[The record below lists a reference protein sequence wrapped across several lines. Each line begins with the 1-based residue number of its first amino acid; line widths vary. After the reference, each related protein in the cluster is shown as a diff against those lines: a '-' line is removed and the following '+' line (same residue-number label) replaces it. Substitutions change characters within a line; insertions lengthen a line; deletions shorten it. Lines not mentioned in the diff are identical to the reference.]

1 MKRYRYVI
9 LAGNGTS
16 HDVSSRRV
24 FSYGTAPEQKVHA
37 LPDLLERGWR
47 PIREIP
53 FGGEYSMVL
62 ILLEREERFFRPSVE
77 KTTRVMHPQA
87 MPSQTPPSDA
97 PQPAESTLAVSP
109 ASPSTEP

>member
-47 PIREIP
+47 PVREIP

-62 ILLEREERFFRPSVE
+62 ILLERDERSYR
-77 KTTRVMHPQA
+77 
-87 MPSQTPPSDA
+87 TPPEKSA
-97 PQPAESTLAVSP
+97 HAATPAA
-109 ASPSTEP
+109 TEPAATSSAST

>member
-47 PIREIP
+47 PVREIP

-62 ILLEREERFFRPSVE
+62 ILLERDDRSYRAPPE
-77 KTTRVMHPQA
+77 KA
-87 MPSQTPPSDA
+87 AYAATPVA
-97 PQPAESTLAVSP
+97 TEPASTSP
-109 ASPSTEP
+109 AST

>member
-24 FSYGTAPEQKVHA
+24 FSYGTVPEQKVHA

-47 PIREIP
+47 PVREIP

-62 ILLEREERFFRPSVE
+62 ILLERDERPYR
-77 KTTRVMHPQA
+77 
-87 MPSQTPPSDA
+87 TPPEKSA
-97 PQPAESTLAVSP
+97 HAATPAA
-109 ASPSTEP
+109 TEPAATSSAST

>member
-47 PIREIP
+47 PVREIP

-62 ILLEREERFFRPSVE
+62 ILLERDERSYRAPPE
-77 KTTRVMHPQA
+77 KPAQA
-87 MPSQTPPSDA
+87 ATPIA
-97 PQPAESTLAVSP
+97 TEPASTSP
-109 ASPSTEP
+109 ASA

>member
-62 ILLEREERFFRPSVE
+62 ILLEREERHYRPATEQTSRTAE
-77 KTTRVMHPQA
+77 APTT
-87 MPSQTPPSDA
+87 
-97 PQPAESTLAVSP
+97 SP
-109 ASPSTEP
+109 ATMQSQAQATKNSSDS

>member
-47 PIREIP
+47 PVREIP

-62 ILLEREERFFRPSVE
+62 ILLERDERFYR
-77 KTTRVMHPQA
+77 
-87 MPSQTPPSDA
+87 TPPEKSA
-97 PQPAESTLAVSP
+97 HAATPAATEPAATSP
-109 ASPSTEP
+109 AST

>member
-37 LPDLLERGWR
+37 LPDLLERGRR
-47 PIREIP
+47 PVREIP

-62 ILLEREERFFRPSVE
+62 ILLEREERSYRPAVERADRPSE
-77 KTTRVMHPQA
+77 APTSPFP
-87 MPSQTPPSDA
+87 MPSQ
-97 PQPAESTLAVSP
+97 PAGT
-109 ASPSTEP
+109 

>member
-24 FSYGTAPEQKVHA
+24 FSYGTAPEHKVHA

-47 PIREIP
+47 PVREIP

-62 ILLEREERFFRPSVE
+62 ILLERDERSYRAPPE
-77 KTTRVMHPQA
+77 KSAQTT
-87 MPSQTPPSDA
+87 TPVA
-97 PQPAESTLAVSP
+97 TEP
-109 ASPSTEP
+109 ASTGPAST

>member
-53 FGGEYSMVL
+53 FGGDYSMVL
-62 ILLEREERFFRPSVE
+62 ILLEREERYYR
-77 KTTRVMHPQA
+77 
-87 MPSQTPPSDA
+87 A
-97 PQPAESTLAVSP
+97 PTERTSAAEQPAKPGPSEETSSADTGTTASAP
-109 ASPSTEP
+109 ASSS

>member
-47 PIREIP
+47 PVREIP

-62 ILLEREERFFRPSVE
+62 ILLERDERSYRAPPE
-77 KTTRVMHPQA
+77 KSAHA
-87 MPSQTPPSDA
+87 ATPA
-97 PQPAESTLAVSP
+97 ATEPAATSP
-109 ASPSTEP
+109 AST

>member
-47 PIREIP
+47 PVREIP

-62 ILLEREERFFRPSVE
+62 ILLERDERSYR
-77 KTTRVMHPQA
+77 
-87 MPSQTPPSDA
+87 TPPEKLA
-97 PQPAESTLAVSP
+97 HAATPAATEPAATSP
-109 ASPSTEP
+109 AST

>member
-47 PIREIP
+47 PVREIP

-62 ILLEREERFFRPSVE
+62 ILLEREERASRPPAE
-77 KTTRVMHPQA
+77 KPA
-87 MPSQTPPSDA
+87 A
-97 PQPAESTLAVSP
+97 FAQPAAPAPTPAPSP
-109 ASPSTEP
+109 ASPGPDRS